1 MKYIVTLSLFFFLNP
16 IFTQYSKSELQEIC
30 KVWGIIKYKTNS
42 SQEIDLEL
50 ISILENKLTLDE
62 FVSKRNIKGITSTK
76 SDSLLF
82 KDSKLLGVS
91 SKAFLSEL
99 LDKKNP
105 KNYSFNTIKRNN
117 EGFIILKEKT
127 YEKDLNSSYKLLG
140 VFRLWNYLHY
150 FFLKPNTKEK
160 LKINLAN
167 SLEFILK

>member
-1 MKYIVTLSLFFFLNP
+1 MKYIITLSLFFFLNP

-82 KDSKLLGVS
+82 KDSKL
-91 SKAFLSEL
+91 
-99 LDKKNP
+99 
-105 KNYSFNTIKRNN
+105 
-117 EGFIILKEKT
+117 
-127 YEKDLNSSYKLLG
+127 
-140 VFRLWNYLHY
+140 
-150 FFLKPNTKEK
+150 
-160 LKINLAN
+160 
-167 SLEFILK
+167 